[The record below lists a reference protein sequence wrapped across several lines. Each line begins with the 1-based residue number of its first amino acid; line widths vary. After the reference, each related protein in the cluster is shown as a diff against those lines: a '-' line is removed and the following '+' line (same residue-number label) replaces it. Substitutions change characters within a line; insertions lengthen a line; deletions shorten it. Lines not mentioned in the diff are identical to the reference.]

1 MKTVTLIG
9 FWLGLCAAITVSEVA
24 VMSTPANAQN
34 CPPYNSSVVAYVR
47 RRNGPIG
54 NILINN
60 NYGPDPQ
67 NGSVSIRLYHSDAPD
82 RIFST
87 WSFVGGESS
96 NLATEGQRIAIGGDW
111 GIQVVFGNGVTSCI
125 LPVADV
131 GRFENGKFIVLAT
144 DIYRGRR

>member
-1 MKTVTLIG
+1 
-9 FWLGLCAAITVSEVA
+9 
-24 VMSTPANAQN
+24 
-34 CPPYNSSVVAYVR
+34 VVEYVR
-47 RRNGPIG
+47 RRNEPIG

-60 NYGPDPQ
+60 DYGPNPQ
-67 NGSVSIRLYHSDAPD
+67 DGSVSIRLYHSDAPD

-87 WSFVGGESS
+87 WSFAGGESA
-96 NLATEGQRIAIGGDW
+96 NLAVGGQTITIGGDW

-131 GRFENGKFIVLAT
+131 GRFENGRFIVLAT